1 MIVVLF
7 YQKFDTGVEAK
18 HYVMPEKKGKKNK
31 N

>member
-18 HYVMPEKKGKKNK
+18 HCVMPEKKGKKNK